1 MKNINIGQYLQ
12 TQKEEYETIVSL
24 IEDMENRGTNFVN
37 YKGVSYNRTNIF
49 GVLARIESRIEGAAF
64 YNQNMQSNKWRKVHE
79 VLLEKLAEQE
89 LEYHIEID
97 SVHNLTQ
104 SMKATEKV
112 IREQGHLLPTEAL
125 NELKNSNNRIKKTI
139 QYLREENKQKWLQDR
154 FFELASVLEFEEGN
168 KIYPMN
174 LEDIENIHPLDII
187 VHGAVDLDVLK
198 SSGHHKNV
206 FKEKFSKIKEEALKE
221 TLLEDERE
229 KDTA

>member
-24 IEDMENRGTNFVN
+24 IEDMENKGTNFVN

-97 SVHNLTQ
+97 SAHNLTQ

-112 IREQGHLLPTEAL
+112 IREQGHLLPTDAL

-198 SSGHHKNV
+198 SSGHHRNV
-206 FKEKFSKIKEEALKE
+206 FKENLRKTPRATRKKL
-221 TLLEDERE
+221 
-229 KDTA
+229 